1 MILFLDFDGVLH
13 PTWESS
19 PREGY
24 SIPYRGPMFVGAQ
37 VLAEILRP
45 YRDRINIVISSTW
58 GASRSLDELKALL
71 PAEVAER
78 VTDAVHHRLPAL
90 EDFSRGH
97 EIDSRYAEIAYYLTA
112 TRYSG
117 RWLALDDDDD
127 GWPTEQRNHL
137 VHADLDLGSQ
147 PVQQHLRDALRDQ
160 LEHMPIG
167 DLPGRRE
174 SVGGLNSRQSR

>member
-24 SIPYRGPMFVGAQ
+24 WIPYRGPMFVRAH

-71 PAEVAER
+71 PAEVAGR
-78 VTDAVHHRLPAL
+78 VIDAVHHQLPPL
-90 EDFSRGH
+90 EDFTRGN
-97 EIDSRYAEIAYYLTA
+97 EIDCRYAEISYYLNA
-112 TRYSG
+112 TSFAG
-117 RWLALDDDDD
+117 DWVALDDDDD
-127 GWPTEQRNHL
+127 GWPSEQRNHL
-137 VHADLDLGSQ
+137 VHADRDLGEITI
-147 PVQQHLRDALRDQ
+147 QHRLRHALAAR
-160 LEHMPIG
+160 LAPTAH
-167 DLPGRRE
+167 
-174 SVGGLNSRQSR
+174 